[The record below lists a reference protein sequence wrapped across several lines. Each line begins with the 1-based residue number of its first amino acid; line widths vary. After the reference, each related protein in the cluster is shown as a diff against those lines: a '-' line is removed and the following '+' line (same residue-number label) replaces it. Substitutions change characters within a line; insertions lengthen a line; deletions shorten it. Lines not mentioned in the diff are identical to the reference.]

1 MDSVY
6 FIRTPLAWRL
16 KGKEYFLEQP
26 CDVALDARGGR
37 GLKGRVVV
45 GFSRHGR
52 LLISRRIRNGA
63 LYKLARQPVADIDS
77 FFQPRPVFLF
87 LFSLLSL
94 LCNINRAIPSSFL
107 EFSSLYIYIF
117 LPLYFLIFVK
127 IPSFLFLL
135 IPSGVIVSCLRTRF
149 LPVFCRSVLWFGLKN
164 CFGWNCDWGS
174 KREEAR
180 ADEWKWKDWKDFFQ
194 TTYVSFVIV
203 DIINHCAIKIE
214 ILSASSFRSKFK

>member
-1 MDSVY
+1 MDSTVVEQFNVRFRGELRWRKLGDNIARWVVKMGFYRERIWILMDSVY

-107 EFSSLYIYIF
+107 EFSSLYIYIVT
-117 LPLYFLIFVK
+117 FVF
-127 IPSFLFLL
+127 SD
-135 IPSGVIVSCLRTRF
+135 LR
-149 LPVFCRSVLWFGLKN
+149 
-164 CFGWNCDWGS
+164 
-174 KREEAR
+174 
-180 ADEWKWKDWKDFFQ
+180 
-194 TTYVSFVIV
+194 
-203 DIINHCAIKIE
+203 
-214 ILSASSFRSKFK
+214 